1 MQRRFIFTFIIL
13 LLTPTAIF
21 AAQPHKPGDENE
33 RPNILFISVDDLN
46 DWIGC
51 MKGHP
56 QSKTPNLDRLADS
69 GVLFTNAHCPAPACN
84 PSRAAIMTG
93 VAPNVSGVYDN
104 RQKMRELMPDEV
116 LIPKYFSNNGYWSAG
131 SGKILH
137 YFTDANSWD
146 DYFPPKETENPFPST
161 MYPDKRPVNLPRA
174 GDWQYIETDWGP
186 LDVSCLLYTSDAADE

>member
-1 MQRRFIFTFIIL
+1 MRPAVSKVIKPVNWFQNSIFLARDT
-13 LLTPTAIF
+13 IF
-21 AAQPHKPGDENE
+21 EVVPRAGIQVLKLVLVFGMLSVWPSHHARAESESSASKPNV
-33 RPNILFISVDDLN
+33 LFISVDDLN

-51 MKGHP
+51 MGGHP
-56 QSKTPNLDRLADS
+56 QAKTPNMDRLADS

-93 VAPNVSGVYDN
+93 VSPHVSGVYDN

-116 LIPKYFSNNGYWSAG
+116 LIPKYFSQNGYWSAG

-146 DYFPPKETENPFPST
+146 EYFPPKETENPFPST
-161 MYPDKRPVNLPRA
+161 K
-174 GDWQYIETDWGP
+174 
-186 LDVSCLLYTSDAADE
+186 